1 MVYLL
6 FIYFSVAWVVFI
18 SRESCKTNKKKK
30 PSSKSK
36 IYVIFPVVWLGVL
49 ASSGPPALSLKPLR

>member
-6 FIYFSVAWVVFI
+6 FIYFSVAWMVFI
-18 SRESCKTNKKKK
+18 SRESCKTNKKK

-36 IYVIFPVVWLGVL
+36 IYVIFPGVWLGVL
-49 ASSGPPALSLKPLR
+49 ASIGPPALCLKPLR